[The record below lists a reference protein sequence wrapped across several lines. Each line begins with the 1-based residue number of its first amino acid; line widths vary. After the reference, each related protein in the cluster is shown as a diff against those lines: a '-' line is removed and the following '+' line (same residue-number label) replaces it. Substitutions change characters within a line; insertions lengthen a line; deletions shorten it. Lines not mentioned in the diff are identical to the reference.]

1 MQRRNILTAF
11 TLALLLWGGPLA
23 WPASA
28 HASLVKADPAVGQ
41 TLAAAPTQVSLTFD
55 DDLTEIAGQVVNEI
69 QVFNSAKKR
78 VDATNSAVT
87 GATVTVGLSEIPSG
101 TYSVVYRVLSAD
113 GHPVSG
119 EYQFKLAKPSAVSP
133 PTPSA
138 VSPPTP
144 SVTPSKSAASA
155 TSKSTPMPTSAS
167 SSAAPSTARPTPKS
181 SASEPS
187 PNASGSPPTASARAA
202 TQLPTQTQM
211 LARATSPAGGSSVL
225 WWLVG
230 LIAAGSL
237 VVGLR
242 AAFSARRR

>member
-133 PTPSA
+133 PTPS
-138 VSPPTP
+138 
-144 SVTPSKSAASA
+144 VTPSKSAASA